1 MTKLLSIDIGSYS
14 SKLLLT
20 EKISNTIEVLFF
32 SEKIYAEPL
41 REKITSENS
50 EIITN
55 QIINLVRDFK
65 NVDNEIV
72 MCNISFGGSV
82 VNSTIIDSTLEN
94 IDSTDIITQDQI
106 NLLTKNNPKINSFL
120 SKSTAHII
128 PLEYSLDGMIG
139 IRHPLGMHSKKLGVS
154 NLYVNIE
161 KDDISKTEEILSSAG
176 LSTNIITSESIIA
189 SNYLLNSDE
198 KEIGSLIIDIGAAST
213 DYCYSRKG
221 KPVLIG
227 SLPVGGNQFTSDLS
241 IAFSTNLDFANQ
253 LKLETS
259 CTPENERIAEKVI
272 IKQNNSSNTFEITKR
287 QISQVLKERA
297 IELFNLIRQE
307 IIDKLGTENLPERIV
322 LCGGGSKLEGIVP
335 LSRYIFQ
342 AKSRLIDSKNIKF
355 LGENLPIESM
365 IVMAL
370 ASYCHNINIST
381 DYILKS
387 SAKSTSKNTKVS
399 TGNDLTLEKIGSKLQ
414 FSVKMLIEKII
425 IISNKI
431 KKILK

>member
-82 VNSTIIDSTLEN
+82 VNSTIIDSSLEN

-161 KDDISKTEEILSSAG
+161 KDDISKTQEILSSAG

-387 SAKSTSKNTKVS
+387 SAKSILKNTKVS

>member
-72 MCNISFGGSV
+72 MCNISFGGSA
-82 VNSTIIDSTLEN
+82 VNSTIIDSSLEN

-161 KDDISKTEEILSSAG
+161 KDDISKTQEILSSAG

-387 SAKSTSKNTKVS
+387 SAKSISKNTKVS

>member
-365 IVMAL
+365 IAMAL

>member
-32 SEKIYAEPL
+32 SEKNYAEPL

-50 EIITN
+50 EIVTN
-55 QIINLVRDFK
+55 QINNLVRDFK

-72 MCNISFGGSV
+72 SCNISFGGSA
-82 VNSTIIDSTLEN
+82 VNSAIIDSSLEN
-94 IDSTDIITQDQI
+94 MDSSEIITQDQL
-106 NLLTKNNPKINSFL
+106 NLLTKNNPKINTFI

-139 IRHPLGMHSKKLGVS
+139 IRHPLGMHSKKLSVS
-154 NLYVNIE
+154 NLYVNIDE
-161 KDDISKTEEILSSAG
+161 DDILKSQEILSSAG
-176 LSTNIITSESIIA
+176 LGTNIITSESIVA

-198 KEIGSLIIDIGAAST
+198 KEIGSLIIDIGAGST

-241 IAFSTNLDFANQ
+241 IAFSTNIDFANQ

-272 IKQNNSSNTFEITKR
+272 VKQNDSSKTFEITKR

-365 IVMAL
+365 GVMAL
-370 ASYCHNINIST
+370 ASYCHNITSST
-381 DYILKS
+381 DYVLMG
-387 SAKSTSKNTKVS
+387 STKNTPKTTKVS
-399 TGNDLTLEKIGSKLQ
+399 SVNGLTLGKIGSNFQ
-414 FSVKMLIEKII
+414 FSVKMLSEKIN
-425 IISNKI
+425 IISTKI
-431 KKILK
+431 KNILK

>member
-82 VNSTIIDSTLEN
+82 VNSTIIDSSLEN

-387 SAKSTSKNTKVS
+387 SAKSILKNTKVS

>member
-82 VNSTIIDSTLEN
+82 VNSTIIDSSLEN

-387 SAKSTSKNTKVS
+387 SAKSISKNTKVS

>member
-82 VNSTIIDSTLEN
+82 VNSTIIDSSLEN

-161 KDDISKTEEILSSAG
+161 KDDISKTQEILSSAG
-176 LSTNIITSESIIA
+176 LSANIITSESIIA

-387 SAKSTSKNTKVS
+387 SAKSISKNTKVS

>member
-82 VNSTIIDSTLEN
+82 VNSTIIDSSLEN

-161 KDDISKTEEILSSAG
+161 KDDISKTQEILSSAG

-387 SAKSTSKNTKVS
+387 SAKSISKNTKVS

>member
-82 VNSTIIDSTLEN
+82 VNSTIIDSSLEN

-161 KDDISKTEEILSSAG
+161 KDDISKTQEILSSAG
-176 LSTNIITSESIIA
+176 LSANIITSESIIA

-307 IIDKLGTENLPERIV
+307 IIDKLGAENLPERIV

-387 SAKSTSKNTKVS
+387 SAKSISKNTKVS

>member
-82 VNSTIIDSTLEN
+82 VNSTIIDSSLEN

-161 KDDISKTEEILSSAG
+161 KDDISKTQEILSSAG

>member
-82 VNSTIIDSTLEN
+82 VNSTIIDSSLEN

-161 KDDISKTEEILSSAG
+161 KDDISKTQEILSSAG

-307 IIDKLGTENLPERIV
+307 IIDKLGAENLPERIV

-387 SAKSTSKNTKVS
+387 SAKSISKNTKVS

>member
-1 MTKLLSIDIGSYS
+1 MTKLLSIDVGSYS

-82 VNSTIIDSTLEN
+82 VNSTIIDSSLEN

-387 SAKSTSKNTKVS
+387 SAKSILKNTKVS